1 MKSCNQWSDE
11 MNGETSPYMVK
22 QIQQDAMLHAAEIAK
37 ESLIQAGRKDESR
50 IPFRAIIDSIESL

>member
-1 MKSCNQWSDE
+1 